1 MDTAGH
7 WKLDGKRRR
16 FWRVDT
22 YPTRCYRCGR
32 PSSTA
37 TYSSPIETVH
47 SETVHGEIVH
57 GEIVQDAAVPRHCLY
72 MAPAIMALEPLDR
85 PPLVSQSVQE
95 AIRDTIIRQ
104 RLKPGDALPAETE
117 LARQLGVGR
126 NSVREA
132 VKSLETLGI
141 LEVRRGSGLYVRD
154 FSLEPLLNGL
164 PYAIMSDL
172 ETLAEVFDV
181 RRILE
186 VGVIEE
192 AMETMPPASLV
203 QLRQTVDQMGAKA
216 QMGKTFPD
224 EDREF
229 HRLLFDHMA
238 NSILRTLLDT
248 FWQVFQNAALSEV
261 VHDIDVNQTYRDH
274 VVILNAVLAGD
285 AVAARAALDSHY
297 DGLRAR
303 LRPVRA
309 RQGRTGEIRQ

>member
-1 MDTAGH
+1 
-7 WKLDGKRRR
+7 
-16 FWRVDT
+16 
-22 YPTRCYRCGR
+22 
-32 PSSTA
+32 
-37 TYSSPIETVH
+37 
-47 SETVHGEIVH
+47 
-57 GEIVQDAAVPRHCLY
+57 
-72 MAPAIMALEPLDR
+72 MALEPLDR

-172 ETLAEVFDV
+172 ETLTEVFEV
-181 RRILE
+181 RRIFE

-192 AMETMPPASLV
+192 AMQSMPSATHRD
-203 QLRQTVDQMGAKA
+203 LRTAVEEMGAKA
-216 QMGKTFPD
+216 RAGETFPD

-229 HRLLFDHMA
+229 HRLLFEHME
-238 NSILRTLLDT
+238 NSILRILLDT

-261 VHDIDVNQTYRDH
+261 VHDIDVNHTYRDH
-274 VVILNAVLAGD
+274 VAILDAVLAGD
-285 AVAARAALDSHY
+285 AAAARAALDSHY
-297 DGLRAR
+297 EGLRER
-303 LRPVRA
+303 LRPVLA
-309 RQGRTGEIRQ
+309 PHDEAGQP